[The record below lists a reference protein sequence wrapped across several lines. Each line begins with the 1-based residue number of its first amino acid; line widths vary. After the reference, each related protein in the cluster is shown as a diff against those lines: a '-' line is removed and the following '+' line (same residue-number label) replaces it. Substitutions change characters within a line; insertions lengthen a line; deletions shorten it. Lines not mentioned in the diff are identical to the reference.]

1 MISEAPNVHRLLRHV
16 CEGDA
21 KGKYVERGNR
31 DHICKQSISYGM
43 YCNIFGYADHG
54 IVHYRIMVAYYR
66 RLICFIS

>member
-43 YCNIFGYADHG
+43 YCNILDTLTMGSSTTELWLHTIEG
-54 IVHYRIMVAYYR
+54 
-66 RLICFIS
+66 